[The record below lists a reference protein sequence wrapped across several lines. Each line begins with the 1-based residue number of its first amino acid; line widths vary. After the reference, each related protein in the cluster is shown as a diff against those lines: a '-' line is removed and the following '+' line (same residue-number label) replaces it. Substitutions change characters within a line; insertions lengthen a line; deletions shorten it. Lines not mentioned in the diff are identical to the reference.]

1 MEALDT
7 RHTERLISRRKRMEN
22 DKDFASEL
30 EQRIEQMENG
40 HPEQIRRM
48 TRRDY
53 IVVLVLAAVCLLG
66 ILLGAFIT

>member
-1 MEALDT
+1 
-7 RHTERLISRRKRMEN
+7 MEN